1 MINTYRPEGLLIG
14 SEQNRE
20 LLSMGRSGLERAM
33 AQGIIMEGTVM
44 LCDENM
50 DLHIDLHGI
59 TGIIPKHEVCL
70 CREGEEL
77 KDIAIIT
84 RVGRPVCFKIT
95 SICEKNGKTV
105 AYLSRREAQIECKR
119 NFIDDLIPGDIICAR
134 VTHLESFGAF
144 VDIGCGIVS
153 LLSVDCISV
162 SRFSHPKNRLYN
174 GMVINTVVKFTDK
187 ERDRVFV
194 SMRELLGTWEENAA
208 LFTPGQTVAGII
220 RSVESYGVFVELA
233 PNLAGLAELRED
245 IPFLHDGDI
254 SGRMAAVYIK
264 SIIPERMK
272 IKLVLIDSYRGDMIA
287 PSLKYFIDC
296 NKVSHIDY
304 WRYSPLKCN
313 KVIETAFQ

>member
-1 MINTYRPEGLLIG
+1 MINTYIPEGMLIG

-20 LLSMGRSGLERAM
+20 LLSMGRAGLERAM
-33 AQGIIMEGTVM
+33 AQGIIMEGNVM
-44 LCDENM
+44 LCDGNM
-50 DLHIDLHGI
+50 DLHVDLHGI
-59 TGIIPKHEVCL
+59 IGIIPKNEVCL
-70 CREGEEL
+70 CREGEET

-84 RVGRPVCFKIT
+84 RVGRPVCFKVI
-95 SICEKNGKTV
+95 SICDRGGRTL

-119 NFIDDLIPGDIICAR
+119 NYIDCLIPGDIIRSR
-134 VTHLESFGAF
+134 VTHLENFGAF

-174 GMVINTVVKFTDK
+174 GMVINTVVKFIDQ
-187 ERDRVFV
+187 ERDRIFV

-208 LFTPGQTVAGII
+208 LFSPGQTVAGII

-233 PNLAGLAELRED
+233 PNLAGLAELRDD
-245 IPFLHDGDI
+245 IPLLHEGDI

-272 IKLVLIDSYRGDMIA
+272 IKLVLIDSYRGDMPA
-287 PSLKYFIDC
+287 PSIKYFVDC
-296 NKVSHIDY
+296 SKTSHIDS
-304 WRYSPLKCN
+304 WRYSPIECN
-313 KVIETAFQ
+313 KVIESVF